1 MRTSRLTVTTTIV
14 LSLAGAAAATSETLE
29 LRIVSTNGAALVN
42 VHANEAFVGV
52 KIQGRL
58 TGGTTAGLGMWMAD
72 VRNSGTAY
80 VNMSDSGEF
89 HVAAPTA
96 VADHFGRTPGFDN
109 PAWGSPPRA
118 GYTGSASDDADVL
131 AQIGGGQ
138 NTMGN
143 ASGAYPL
150 GTVSLD
156 VGNSGWTDL
165 ATGSVYFAGSLG
177 DTVELNLE
185 RAFAT
190 TINSAQF
197 QAPYRVTPA
206 RVDVV
211 GGLTIR
217 RTVELLAAYSVGLH
231 ADATTDGWR
240 VELPI
245 TLGTDA
251 STVGLSEPR
260 LFATGANDED
270 LWLRLAFTDDVST
283 SGVTVTVT
291 PDPGAT
297 LTVQPGAY
305 ANEIALVWDGQPTID
320 LSTNGYAYKVELG
333 GLVSGQFGI
342 AYITGDVDG
351 GGFVSSAD
359 SGVIANGSNFFQTIC
374 AADNPRADLYR
385 GGIVSVVNIGVVTS
399 SAYWQKPVPLYQV
412 TINAS
417 PDPIVST
424 CP

>member
-177 DTVELNLE
+177 DTVEELGARL
-185 RAFAT
+185 RDHDQLSPVPGALPRDAGARGRGRRPDH
-190 TINSAQF
+190 SA
-197 QAPYRVTPA
+197 YGRTA
-206 RVDVV
+206 R
-211 GGLTIR
+211 GLQR
-217 RTVELLAAYSVGLH
+217 RTS
-231 ADATTDGWR
+231 R
-240 VELPI
+240 
-245 TLGTDA
+245 
-251 STVGLSEPR
+251 
-260 LFATGANDED
+260 
-270 LWLRLAFTDDVST
+270 
-283 SGVTVTVT
+283 
-291 PDPGAT
+291 
-297 LTVQPGAY
+297 
-305 ANEIALVWDGQPTID
+305 
-320 LSTNGYAYKVELG
+320 
-333 GLVSGQFGI
+333 
-342 AYITGDVDG
+342 
-351 GGFVSSAD
+351 
-359 SGVIANGSNFFQTIC
+359 
-374 AADNPRADLYR
+374 
-385 GGIVSVVNIGVVTS
+385 
-399 SAYWQKPVPLYQV
+399 
-412 TINAS
+412 
-417 PDPIVST
+417 
-424 CP
+424 